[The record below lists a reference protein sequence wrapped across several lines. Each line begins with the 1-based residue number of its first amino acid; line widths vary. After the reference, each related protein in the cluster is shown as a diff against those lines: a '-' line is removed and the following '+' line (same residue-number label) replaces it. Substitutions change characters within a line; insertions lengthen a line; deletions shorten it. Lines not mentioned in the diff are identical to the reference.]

1 MNHQLIQ
8 EFVNKIR
15 ATVEAI
21 NLEVLKTNIDPKDAL
36 AKAKQA
42 RADLT
47 NLYNLLKIE
56 EDIAKDRVGNV

>member
-21 NLEVLKTNIDPKDAL
+21 NLEVTKLSIDPKKTL
-36 AKAKQA
+36 AKIKSYDPSIQPS
-42 RADLT
+42 
-47 NLYNLLKIE
+47 
-56 EDIAKDRVGNV
+56 